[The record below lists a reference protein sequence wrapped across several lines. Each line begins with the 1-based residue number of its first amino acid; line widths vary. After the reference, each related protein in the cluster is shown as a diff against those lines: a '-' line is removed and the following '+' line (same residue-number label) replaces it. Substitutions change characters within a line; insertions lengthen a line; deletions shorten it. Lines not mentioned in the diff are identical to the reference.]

1 MIMGALILRFLNRS
15 ITMKPSPPG
24 RPMSKMIA
32 LGFSLLAIIIAV
44 VVVINEIAYVGTTSL
59 AWVVI
64 GLAVAVGALA
74 IYLLVEK
81 K

>member
-1 MIMGALILRFLNRS
+1 MKYLIW
-15 ITMKPSPPG
+15 
-24 RPMSKMIA
+24 
-32 LGFSLLAIIIAV
+32 LAIIIAV